1 MGMFDDVP
9 MEPKSGANFADAIS
23 SIESGGNYRALG
35 PQTGKGRALGKYQV
49 MDFNVGP
56 WSEKV
61 LGRRLTPEQFLAD
74 DKAQDQI
81 FEGVFGNYVK
91 KYGPEGAAKAWFAGE
106 RGMNNPNAK
115 DMLGTTVAS
124 YAEKFNK
131 RAGNMSASAQSKTPE
146 RGGGLFDDVPM
157 EKSGGKFDDVP
168 LIYGPEVPDMGRGR
182 AFVQGAK
189 QGASFNFND
198 TLAGVMDA
206 GRIPTWSR
214 SSMGN
219 PIGMLAGSL
228 YGAANVLRDPKAAAA
243 RYQTGRDVER
253 AKDETA
259 GIQYPGTALA
269 GNVAGG
275 LATAPLIPAKAL
287 QAATMGGRALKTA
300 GVGALYGG
308 VSGAGTGKNLE
319 EGATNAATGAA
330 IGGVIGG
337 VASPVVEGVVNAATN
352 AARSRATQAAIPKA
366 QELVDSYLAAKN
378 SPVVADVEIKP
389 RALAS
394 EVRKWATELE
404 KSWVTPKL
412 APDTY
417 EILGQMAAPRGPLT
431 MANVDEARRQL
442 GEIAGKGGTDSA
454 AAMHVKR
461 ALDDWMLK
469 GVKQADVIRG
479 DVTKAQKIMQAGR
492 GDYSK
497 AKLAEA
503 LDTRIAEGEIQ
514 AGGQHSGMN
523 VQNILRQKVGSYLKS
538 DDSNGLSA
546 MERKAAEQFASGGA
560 GGEKFLRF
568 AGKWLG
574 GGGGLGSMATTA
586 GAVAYAGP
594 VGLAAPAAGLGLTF
608 LSNAISR
615 SEAQKL
621 SELIR
626 ANSPLGKQLQSSI
639 AAWTKYATAAHQKPM
654 TPRIQAMLT
663 IQSRNLSNNLRD
675 AGIIASPQ
683 DIMRSVLT
691 HRPVAAEGEQGES
704 GQGRQ
709 Q

>member
-1 MGMFDDVP
+1 MSNWWDADPIANAGP
-9 MEPKSGANFADAIS
+9 NFADAIS

-124 YAEKFNK
+124 YADKFNK
-131 RAGNMSASAQSKTPE
+131 KTGGVSVSAQSKSWWDADPE
-146 RGGGLFDDVPM
+146 VTAAAEP
-157 EKSGGKFDDVP
+157 GKP

-228 YGAANVLRDPKAAAA
+228 YGAANVLRDPKAAAD

-259 GIQYPGTALA
+259 GIQYPGTTLG

-308 VSGAGTGKNLE
+308 VSGAGTGKNPE
-319 EGATNAATGAA
+319 EVATNALMGMGVGGIVGGA
-330 IGGVIGG
+330 
-337 VASPVVEGVVNAATN
+337 ASPVVEGVVNAATN

-469 GVKQADVIRG
+469 GVRQADVIRG

-675 AGIIASPQ
+675 AGIVASPQ

-691 HRPVAAEGEQGES
+691 HRPAAADGEQSES

>member
-1 MGMFDDVP
+1 MSNWWDADPIANAAAGP
-9 MEPKSGANFADAIS
+9 NFADAIS

-115 DMLGTTVAS
+115 DMLGTTVAA
-124 YAEKFNK
+124 YAEKFNS
-131 RAGNMSASAQSKTPE
+131 RAGNVAASAQAKNWWDADPE
-146 RGGGLFDDVPM
+146 VAAGAEP
-157 EKSGGKFDDVP
+157 EKP
-168 LIYGPEVPDMGRGR
+168 LVYGPEVPDMGRGR

-228 YGAANVLRDPKAAAA
+228 YGAANVLRDPRAATD
-243 RYQTGRDVER
+243 RYQKGRDVER

-308 VSGAGTGKNLE
+308 VSGAGTGKDLE
-319 EGATNAATGAA
+319 EGAINAATGAA

-352 AARSRATQAAIPKA
+352 SALSRATKSAIPKT

>member
-1 MGMFDDVP
+1 
-9 MEPKSGANFADAIS
+9 
-23 SIESGGNYRALG
+23 
-35 PQTGKGRALGKYQV
+35 
-49 MDFNVGP
+49 
-56 WSEKV
+56 
-61 LGRRLTPEQFLAD
+61 
-74 DKAQDQI
+74 
-81 FEGVFGNYVK
+81 
-91 KYGPEGAAKAWFAGE
+91 
-106 RGMNNPNAK
+106 
-115 DMLGTTVAS
+115 
-124 YAEKFNK
+124 
-131 RAGNMSASAQSKTPE
+131 
-146 RGGGLFDDVPM
+146 
-157 EKSGGKFDDVP
+157 
-168 LIYGPEVPDMGRGR
+168 
-182 AFVQGAK
+182 
-189 QGASFNFND
+189 
-198 TLAGVMDA
+198 MDA
-206 GRIPTWSR
+206 GKIPPWAR

-219 PIGMLAGSL
+219 PIGMLAGGL
-228 YGAANVLRDPKAAAA
+228 YGAANVLRDPKAAAD
-243 RYQTGRDVER
+243 RYQQGRDLER

-300 GVGALYGG
+300 GVGAAYGG
-308 VSGAGTGKNLE
+308 LSGAGTGRDLE
-319 EGATNAATGAA
+319 EGAINAATGAA

-352 AARSRATQAAIPKA
+352 SAMSRATNAAIPKA

-378 SPVVADVEIKP
+378 SPVIADVEIKP
-389 RALAS
+389 RALAAEVIKWRS
-394 EVRKWATELE
+394 ELKNA
-404 KSWVTPKL
+404 WVTPKL

-417 EILGQMAAPRGPLT
+417 EILTQMATTRRRGKLT
-431 MANVDEARRQL
+431 MADVDEARRQL

-454 AAMHVKR
+454 AAMHVKK
-461 ALDDWMLK
+461 ALDGWMMG
-469 GVKQADVIRG
+469 GVKQSDVIRG
-479 DVTKAQKIMQAGR
+479 DVTAAQKVMQAGR

-503 LDTRIAEGEIQ
+503 LDDRIAEGEIQ
-514 AGGQHSGMN
+514 AGGAHSGLN
-523 VQNILRQKVGSYLKS
+523 VQNLLRQKVGQFLKS
-538 DDSNGLSA
+538 DDSNGLSKT
-546 MERKAAEQFASGGA
+546 ERKFAEQFASGGA

-586 GAVAYAGP
+586 GAVAVAGP
-594 VGLAAPAAGLGLTF
+594 AGLVAPAAGLGLTF
-608 LSNAISR
+608 LSNAVSR

-626 ANSPLGKQLQSSI
+626 ANSPLGKQLQASI
-639 AAWTKYATAAHQKPM
+639 AAWSKYATAAHQKPM

-691 HRPVAAEGEQGES
+691 HRPVAAEGEQDG
-704 GQGRQ
+704 GLQGRQ

>member
-1 MGMFDDVP
+1 
-9 MEPKSGANFADAIS
+9 
-23 SIESGGNYRALG
+23 
-35 PQTGKGRALGKYQV
+35 
-49 MDFNVGP
+49 
-56 WSEKV
+56 
-61 LGRRLTPEQFLAD
+61 
-74 DKAQDQI
+74 
-81 FEGVFGNYVK
+81 
-91 KYGPEGAAKAWFAGE
+91 
-106 RGMNNPNAK
+106 
-115 DMLGTTVAS
+115 
-124 YAEKFNK
+124 
-131 RAGNMSASAQSKTPE
+131 
-146 RGGGLFDDVPM
+146 
-157 EKSGGKFDDVP
+157 
-168 LIYGPEVPDMGRGR
+168 
-182 AFVQGAK
+182 
-189 QGASFNFND
+189 
-198 TLAGVMDA
+198 
-206 GRIPTWSR
+206 
-214 SSMGN
+214 
-219 PIGMLAGSL
+219 MLAGSL
-228 YGAANVLRDPKAAAA
+228 YGAANVLRDPKAAAD

-287 QAATMGGRALKTA
+287 QAATMGGRALRTA
-300 GVGALYGG
+300 GVGSAYGG
-308 VSGAGTGKNLE
+308 LAGAGTGKTPE
-319 EGATNAATGAA
+319 EVVTNGLTGMVV
-330 IGGVIGG
+330 GGVLGG

-352 AARSRATQAAIPKA
+352 SALSRATKSAIPKA

-469 GVKQADVIRG
+469 GVKQSDVIRG

-594 VGLAAPAAGLGLTF
+594 AGLIAPASGLGLTF

-615 SEAQKL
+615 GEAQKL

-626 ANSPLGKQLQSSI
+626 ANSPLGKQLQASI

-675 AGIIASPQ
+675 AGIVASPQ

-691 HRPVAAEGEQGES
+691 HRPAAADGEQGES